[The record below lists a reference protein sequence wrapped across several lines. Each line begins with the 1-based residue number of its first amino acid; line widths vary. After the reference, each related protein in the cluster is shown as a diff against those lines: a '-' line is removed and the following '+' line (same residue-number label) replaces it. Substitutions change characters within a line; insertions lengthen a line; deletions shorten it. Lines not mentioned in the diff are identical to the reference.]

1 MKAQTEIDTQIENS
15 RRVAR
20 GEGVWEPGGK
30 VKGFREHRAV
40 TKQSRGQRAQ
50 HRDVVSSPA
59 AAVHVAECVLK
70 PLHSVR
76 VSYHVLS
83 TWD

>member
-1 MKAQTEIDTQIENS
+1 MTAPTEIDTQIEN
-15 RRVAR
+15 RWMVAR
-20 GEGVWEPGGK
+20 REGVWEPGGK
-30 VKGFREHRAV
+30 VKGIREHRAV

-50 HRDVVSSPA
+50 HRDAVSSPA
-59 AAVHVAECVLK
+59 AAVHVAVCVLK
-70 PLHSVR
+70 PLHSVC